1 MSSGT
6 LIKLFLSKDGEEGN
20 HEQQKIRKIDGPV
33 TKESPAALEGNLWL
47 SLAFT

>member
-33 TKESPAALEGNLWL
+33 TEGSPAALEGNLWL
-47 SLAFT
+47 SLAFM